1 MAKGDFTTVV
11 KQKNNNIDKF
21 INNAKVDGDDSFESS
36 NERRGKYMIDK
47 NTGKKVLLGGKVLEV
62 PLNASEFELLKK
74 AAKNSGLPVA
84 TYVRSNALLSAKKL
98 LNID

>member
-1 MAKGDFTTVV
+1 MV
-11 KQKNNNIDKF
+11 
-21 INNAKVDGDDSFESS
+21 
-36 NERRGKYMIDK
+36 DK
-47 NTGKKVLLGGKVLEV
+47 NTGKKILLGGKVLEV

-98 LNID
+98 LNIARVSHRHIKF